1 METKEFYPKHAEK
14 LAAIAAGLGCKI
26 APRNGHYNIF
36 ADLTGGAFSP
46 DYYIAAE
53 CDKPDRARFCAD
65 FRRFCKERGREEYAR
80 YYAPKIEAGVNLL
93 RPAEAIT
100 ADLLRRL
107 AAPAK
112 TAAKEIAQ
120 RIARDDAQD
129 ARTFADLTA
138 LLSPAGL
145 KPSELPTLEEVRSGG
160 YLNLSAIGIHSATA
174 HDLTRPFHGEPTGLK
189 ITVNTAGALI
199 QIVKILT
206 AERGI
211 SRAS

>member
-1 METKEFYPKHAEK
+1 METEEFYPKHAEK

-26 APRNGHYNIF
+26 APRNGHYSIF
-36 ADLTGGAFSP
+36 ADLTGGTFGP
-46 DYYIAAE
+46 DYYITAD
-53 CDKPDRARFCAD
+53 CDNPDRARFCAD

-112 TAAKEIAQ
+112 TAVKELAQ
-120 RIARDDAQD
+120 RIASDDARD

-138 LLSPAGL
+138 LLSSAGF
-145 KPSELPTLEEVRSGG
+145 KPSELPTLEEVRSDE
-160 YLNLSAIGIHSATA
+160 YLNLSKIGIRSATA
-174 HDLTRPFHGEPTGLK
+174 HYLTRPFHGEPTELK
-189 ITVNTAGALI
+189 ITVNSAGALI

>member
-1 METKEFYPKHAEK
+1 MEIEEFYPKHAEK
-14 LAAIAAGLGCKI
+14 LAAIAAGLGLQV
-26 APRNGHYNIF
+26 APREGHFNIF
-36 ADLTGGAFSP
+36 ADMTGGTFGP
-46 DYYIAAE
+46 DYYIAAD

-112 TAAKEIAQ
+112 TAAKELAQ
-120 RIARDDAQD
+120 RIARDDAQC
-129 ARTFADLTA
+129 AQTLADLTA
-138 LLSPAGL
+138 LLSSADL
-145 KPSELPTLEEVRSGG
+145 KPSELPTPEEVRSGG
-160 YLNLSAIGIHSATA
+160 YLNLSKIGIHSATA
-174 HDLTRPFHGEPTGLK
+174 HDLTRPFSGEPTGLK

>member
-1 METKEFYPKHAEK
+1 MEIEEFYPKHAEK

-26 APRNGHYNIF
+26 APRNGHYSIF

-46 DYYIAAE
+46 DYCIAAD

-65 FRRFCKERGREEYAR
+65 FPEVLQRARAGRVRKVLRAENRSGRKPFAPRGSDNR
-80 YYAPKIEAGVNLL
+80 
-93 RPAEAIT
+93 RPA
-100 ADLLRRL
+100 
-107 AAPAK
+107 AAACRARK
-112 TAAKEIAQ
+112 NRAKELAQ

-138 LLSPAGL
+138 LLSPASL
-145 KPSELPTLEEVRSGG
+145 KPSELPTLEEVRSGRK
-160 YLNLSAIGIHSATA
+160 LNLSAIGIHSATA
-174 HDLTRPFHGEPTGLK
+174 HDLTRPFHGEPTGLI
-189 ITVNTAGALI
+189 ITINTAGALI

-206 AERGI
+206 AERGM

>member
-1 METKEFYPKHAEK
+1 MEIEEFYPKHAEK
-14 LAAIAAGLGCKI
+14 LAAIAAGLGCTI
-26 APRNGHYNIF
+26 APRNGHYSIF
-36 ADLTGGAFSP
+36 
-46 DYYIAAE
+46 
-53 CDKPDRARFCAD
+53 
-65 FRRFCKERGREEYAR
+65 
-80 YYAPKIEAGVNLL
+80 
-93 RPAEAIT
+93 

-112 TAAKEIAQ
+112 TAAKELAQ
-120 RIARDDAQD
+120 QIARDDAQD

-145 KPSELPTLEEVRSGG
+145 KPSEFPTLEEVRSGR

-189 ITVNTAGALI
+189 ITINTAGALI

>member
-1 METKEFYPKHAEK
+1 MEIEEFYPKHAEK

-26 APRNGHYNIF
+26 TPRKGHCGIF
-36 ADLTGGAFSP
+36 ADLTGGAFGP
-46 DYYIAAE
+46 DYCIAAD

-112 TAAKEIAQ
+112 TAAKELAQ
-120 RIARDDAQD
+120 RIARANAQD
-129 ARTFADLTA
+129 ARTLADLTS
-138 LLSPAGL
+138 LLSSAGF
-145 KPSELPTLEEVRSGG
+145 KPSEFPTLEEVQSGRD
-160 YLNLSAIGIHSATA
+160 LRLSRIGIHSATA
-174 HDLTRPFHGEPTGLK
+174 SDLTRPFSGEPTGLK
-189 ITVNTAGALI
+189 ITINTAGALI
-199 QIVKILT
+199 QIVKILA
-206 AERGI
+206 AEREL